1 MITFN
6 YTGGLL
12 HCEGV
17 PVREIT
23 KRTGTPV
30 YIYSKNKILKNL
42 AEYGKAFSS
51 VPHLLCYAVKANTGY
66 AVCKTIFSA
75 GAGAEVA
82 SGGELY
88 RVLKAGADPRKIV
101 FSGAG
106 KTREEIEFAI
116 RNGVLLINAESVEE
130 LSLINTLAGRME
142 RAGQTGGAPRRA
154 GGTSR
159 VGQAGGTRQKI
170 LVGIRVNPDIDP
182 HTHRHITTGKS
193 ENKFGIPLPFA
204 MNVYRGSGQYSNLS
218 VEGVHCHI
226 GSQIVSTKPFV
237 EMCMKLSSLIKKLR
251 STGIPVKW
259 TDIGGGLGIKYKD
272 ESPPS
277 PTELARK
284 ILPVLKPLGTKIIL
298 EPGRYIVGNAGILV
312 TKVIY
317 RKRGMQ
323 KNFLVV
329 DAGMTDLIRPALY
342 DAYHEI
348 SPVEKSLAG
357 RRRVDRVQA
366 DRVQADRVRVGRM
379 QAGRMQ
385 VGRMQVDVVGP
396 ICETSDYLGWDRHLP
411 WLPQGALLA
420 VSCAGAY
427 SSSMSSTYNSRPRAT
442 EVMVDGAV
450 WKIIREREDYG
461 DLTRGE
467 RTG

>member
-130 LSLINTLAGRME
+130 LSLINTLAGRMG
-142 RAGQTGGAPRRA
+142 RARTR
-154 GGTSR
+154 R
-159 VGQAGGTRQKI
+159 VGQAGGSRRKI

-182 HTHRHITTGKS
+182 HTHRFITTGKS

-226 GSQIVSTKPFV
+226 GSQITSTKPFV

-348 SPVEKSLAG
+348 SPVEKSPAG
-357 RRRVDRVQA
+357 RVRM
-366 DRVQADRVRVGRM
+366 QADRVRM
-379 QAGRMQ
+379 
-385 VGRMQVDVVGP
+385 DVVGP

-411 WLPQGALLA
+411 WLPQGSLLA
-420 VSCAGAY
+420 VHCAGAY
-427 SSSMSSTYNSRPRAT
+427 SSSMSSTYNSRPRAA

-450 WKIIREREDYG
+450 WKIIRNREDYG